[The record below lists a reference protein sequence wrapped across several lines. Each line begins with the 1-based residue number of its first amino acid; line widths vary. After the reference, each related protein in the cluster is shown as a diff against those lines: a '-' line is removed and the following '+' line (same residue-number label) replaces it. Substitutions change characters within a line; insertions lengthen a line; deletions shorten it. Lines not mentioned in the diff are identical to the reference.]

1 MPTAKASLSF
11 KDISPSNKVGFGR
24 NVVTQLTPIVA
35 KTANA
40 ADDLPIP
47 VADLLA
53 LTDNLAAAVAAM
65 NQGGKSAGNNLK
77 DAVEEWNAAFTTTA
91 NWISME
97 ADGSPTY
104 ITDRGFDSTKTTR
117 NKKPVAGGIN
127 GFSAR
132 VNHSKG
138 AITVGAKNASDYA
151 DGYLFAALPEGV
163 SVEFNGNI
171 MQINTGTSVLYIA
184 TSSKKEIDFK
194 ALPKGKAY
202 NALMMAFNA
211 SGTGPASAPQE
222 VIPQ

>member
-1 MPTAKASLSF
+1 M
-11 KDISPSNKVGFGR
+11 
-24 NVVTQLTPIVA
+24 Q
-35 KTANA
+35 
-40 ADDLPIP
+40 
-47 VADLLA
+47 
-53 LTDNLAAAVAAM
+53 
-65 NQGGKSAGNNLK
+65 
-77 DAVEEWNAAFTTTA
+77 
-91 NWISME
+91 
-97 ADGSPTY
+97 ADGSVID
-104 ITDRGFDSTKTTR
+104 ITSVGFDATKTTR
-117 NKKPVAGGIN
+117 SKKPVAGGIN

-202 NALMMAFNA
+202 IALMMAFNA